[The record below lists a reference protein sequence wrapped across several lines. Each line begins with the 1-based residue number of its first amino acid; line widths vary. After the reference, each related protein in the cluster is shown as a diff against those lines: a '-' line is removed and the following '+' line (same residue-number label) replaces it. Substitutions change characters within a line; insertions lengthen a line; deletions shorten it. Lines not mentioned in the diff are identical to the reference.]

1 MMRVLLGIA
10 CLSLAGCGFDS
21 GAGGAGPA
29 PATQPIADTQARAS
43 RHFEVVSIAELPK
56 PSDGGR
62 LEMWMP
68 VPSSDAQ
75 QTIANVRVETSLAY
89 DFQIDPD
96 YGNRILH
103 AWSDRAEAGTTI
115 TLRFDCTRREEHAL
129 PAGRSANVSSTPA
142 PDDRLLQPDRLGVI
156 DDRVRAIAWRVTAG
170 KTDALSKAHAIYDYA
185 IDHMAYDKVTPGW
198 GNGDTRR
205 ACEIGKG
212 NCTDF
217 SALFISLAR
226 AAGIPARFKMGCQ
239 IPPTQHGGPIIGY
252 HCWAEFW
259 APGIGWVPVDASEAW
274 KDPFRRDF
282 YFGSLD
288 PDRIQFSL
296 GRDERLP
303 GMHGDPLNYFFAP
316 YAEIDGK
323 AMKVER
329 LLSVIAGEARRLGL
343 SLCPLEYRAK
353 VQCRAT
359 PWAAN
364 CASGQSPV
372 LSHISQSGDS
382 SPGTPSPNRS
392 GDPRLQSRQRARS
405 AADSINLFAADH
417 LDDGTGVLRPAVADM
432 ALQTGGGDSGGPH
445 RPRSIGHPRGP
456 AGAESGADHRDL
468 SGGKD

>member
-10 CLSLAGCGFDS
+10 CLSLAGCGLDS
-21 GAGGAGPA
+21 SPASAGPI
-29 PATQPIADTQARAS
+29 PTTQPIAGTQAHAS
-43 RHFEVVSIAELPK
+43 RHFELVSIAELPK
-56 PSDGGR
+56 HSHGGR

-68 VPSSDAQ
+68 MPSSDAQ
-75 QTIANVRVETSLAY
+75 QTIANVRVETVLAY

-103 AWSDRAEAGTTI
+103 AWSDRAEAATI
-115 TLRFDCTRREEHAL
+115 TLRFNCTRHEECAL
-129 PAGRSANVSSTPA
+129 PVDCRTNVSSTPA

-170 KTDALSKAHAIYDYA
+170 KADALSKAHAIYDYA

-239 IPPTQHGGPIIGY
+239 VPRTQHEGAIAGY
-252 HCWAEFW
+252 HCWVEFW

-274 KDPFRRDF
+274 KNPSRRDF

-288 PDRIQFSL
+288 PNRIQFSL

-316 YAEIDGK
+316 YGEIDGK
-323 AMKVER
+323 AVKVER
-329 LLSVIAGEARRLGL
+329 LLSVIA
-343 SLCPLEYRAK
+343 
-353 VQCRAT
+353 
-359 PWAAN
+359 
-364 CASGQSPV
+364 
-372 LSHISQSGDS
+372 
-382 SPGTPSPNRS
+382 
-392 GDPRLQSRQRARS
+392 
-405 AADSINLFAADH
+405 
-417 LDDGTGVLRPAVADM
+417 
-432 ALQTGGGDSGGPH
+432 
-445 RPRSIGHPRGP
+445 
-456 AGAESGADHRDL
+456 AE
-468 SGGKD
+468 